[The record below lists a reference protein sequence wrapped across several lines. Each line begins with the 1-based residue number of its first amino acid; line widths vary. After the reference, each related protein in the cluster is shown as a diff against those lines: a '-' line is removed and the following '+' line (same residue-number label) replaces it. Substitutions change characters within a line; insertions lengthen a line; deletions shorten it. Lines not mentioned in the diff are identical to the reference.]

1 MISISS
7 LRTVLTDVRRR
18 LLYGSAAHGIWL
30 LAVAFTFVPCI
41 AAKGQ
46 DAKRRP
52 NIVFI
57 IADDLGYGDL
67 GCYGQQKI
75 KTPNIDRLASRGIRF
90 TNFYCG
96 SPVCAPS
103 RSVLMTGLHSG
114 HGPIRDNKELKP
126 EGQQPLPTGTITLA
140 RLLKN
145 AGYATG
151 LIGKWGLGMFGSSGD
166 PLANGFD
173 FFYGYNCQRH
183 AHNFYPTYLYKNDQC
198 VPLDGNTDGVTG
210 KTYSHDL
217 LEKEA
222 LAFIRSHRKEPFFL
236 YLPFTIPHLA
246 LQIPEKDLE
255 PYKGAFPEM
264 PYDGKKG
271 YQPHPTPRAAYAAM
285 ITRLDRTVGQIVDL
299 IRELGLDDD
308 TIFVFTSDNGAVYEG
323 VGGSD
328 PVFFRSNGLL
338 RDYKGSVHEGGI
350 RIPCIVR
357 WDGHVPAGKTSDL
370 VAGFQ
375 DFLPTFTEIAGGK
388 TPEKVDGISLL
399 PTLVG
404 KGEQK
409 THPFLYWEFA
419 SYGGQR
425 AVRMDRWKAVQE
437 KMTKG
442 NTKIELYDLIADPS
456 ETTDVAA
463 ANPAVIARIER
474 IFAEQHVANPVFPLP
489 GVDVPAKK

>member
-1 MISISS
+1 MGFRLQS
-7 LRTVLTDVRRR
+7 LHRLAATVRWLIAIVATFTALSPAKAGD
-18 LLYGSAAHGIWL
+18 SA
-30 LAVAFTFVPCI
+30 
-41 AAKGQ
+41 
-46 DAKRRP
+46 RRP

-67 GCYGQQKI
+67 GCYGQRKI
-75 KTPNIDRLASRGIRF
+75 KTPNLDRMAAAGMRF

-103 RSVLMTGLHSG
+103 RSVLMTSLHSG
-114 HGPIRDNKELKP
+114 HGPIRDNKETKP
-126 EGQQPLPTGTITLA
+126 EGQQPIPANTVTLA

-151 LIGKWGLGMFGSSGD
+151 LIGKWGLGMFGTSGD
-166 PLANGFD
+166 PLQHGFD
-173 FFYGYNCQRH
+173 FFFGYNCQRH
-183 AHNFYPTYLYKNDQC
+183 AHNFYPTYLYRQDKRFS
-198 VPLDGNTDGVTG
+198 LDGNTNGVTG

-217 LEKEA
+217 MEKEA
-222 LAFIRSHRKEPFFL
+222 LDFIRGHQKEPFFL

-255 PYKGAFPEM
+255 PYKGVFPEM

-285 ITRLDRTVGQIVDL
+285 ITRLDRSVGQIVDL

-328 PVFFRSNGLL
+328 PVFFRSNGSL
-338 RDYKGSVHEGGI
+338 RGYKGSVHEGGI

-357 WDGHVPAGKTSDL
+357 WTGHFPAGKTSDH

-375 DFLPTFTEIAGGK
+375 DFLPTFMEVAGGK
-388 TPEKVDGISLL
+388 TPEKTDGISLL

-419 SYGGQR
+419 AYGGQQG
-425 AVRMDRWKAVQE
+425 VRMDRWKAVRE
-437 KMTKG
+437 DMTKG
-442 NTKIELYDLIADPS
+442 NMKVELYDLVADPA

-463 ANPAVIARIER
+463 RNPDVMARIER
-474 IFAEQHVANPVFPLP
+474 ILAAEHVANPVFPLP
-489 GVDVPAKK
+489 GIDVPAKK

>member
-1 MISISS
+1 M
-7 LRTVLTDVRRR
+7 RT
-18 LLYGSAAHGIWL
+18 LLV
-30 LAVAFTFVPCI
+30 AVAALVFLAPSVRAGEK
-41 AAKGQ
+41 AARK
-46 DAKRRP
+46 P

-67 GCYGQQKI
+67 GCYGQKKI
-75 KTPNIDRLASRGIRF
+75 KTPNLDRMAAAGIRF

-114 HGPIRDNKELKP
+114 HGPIRDNKQANKDPKL
-126 EGQQPLPTGTITLA
+126 EGQEPIPANTVTIA
-140 RLLKN
+140 QLLKA

-151 LIGKWGLGMFGSSGD
+151 LIGKWGLGMFGTSGD
-166 PLANGFD
+166 PLQHGFD
-173 FFYGYNCQRH
+173 SFFGYNCQAH
-183 AHNFYPTYLYKNDQC
+183 AHNFYPTYLYRQDKRI
-198 VPLDGNTDGVTG
+198 PLDGNTNGVTG
-210 KTYSHDL
+210 KIYSHDL
-217 LEKEA
+217 MEKEA
-222 LAFIRSHRKEPFFL
+222 LDFIRNHQKEPFFL

-255 PYKGAFPEM
+255 PYKGVFPEV

-285 ITRLDRTVGQIVDL
+285 ITRLDRSVGQIVDL

-308 TIFVFTSDNGAVYEG
+308 TIFVFTSDNGAVYAG

-328 PVFFRSNGLL
+328 PEFFRSNGFL
-338 RDYKGSVHEGGI
+338 RAYKGSVHEGGI

-357 WDGHVPAGKTSDL
+357 WTGHVPAGKTSDL

-375 DFLPTFTEIAGGK
+375 DFLPTFMDVAGSK
-388 TPEKVDGISLL
+388 TPAGLDGISLL

-409 THPFLYWEFA
+409 AHPFLYWEFP
-419 SYGGQR
+419 SYGSQQG
-425 AVRMDRWKAVQE
+425 VRMDRWKAVRE
-437 KMTKG
+437 DMAKG
-442 NTKIELYDLIADPS
+442 NMKIELFDLQTDPS
-456 ETTDVAA
+456 ETTDVAGR
-463 ANPAVIARIER
+463 NPEVIARIER
-474 IFAEQHVANPVFPLP
+474 ILAEQHVANPVFPLP
-489 GVDVPAKK
+489 GIDVPAKK